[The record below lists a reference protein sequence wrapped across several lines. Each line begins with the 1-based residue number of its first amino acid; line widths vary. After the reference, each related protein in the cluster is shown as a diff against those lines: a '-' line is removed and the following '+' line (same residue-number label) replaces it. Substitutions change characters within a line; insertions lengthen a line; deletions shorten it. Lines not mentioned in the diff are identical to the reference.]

1 MNPPLPNRRPH
12 IGGSAGPFRFTVSFH
27 PVTGAPV
34 EVFINERAKIGTE
47 LEAHLYDLGVKI
59 SKVMQGE

>member
-12 IGGSAGPFRFTVSFH
+12 IGETVGPFKFTVSCH
-27 PVTGAPV
+27 PATGAPV
-34 EVFINERAKIGTE
+34 EVFINERAKSGTE
-47 LEAHLYDLGVKI
+47 LEAHLYELGVRI